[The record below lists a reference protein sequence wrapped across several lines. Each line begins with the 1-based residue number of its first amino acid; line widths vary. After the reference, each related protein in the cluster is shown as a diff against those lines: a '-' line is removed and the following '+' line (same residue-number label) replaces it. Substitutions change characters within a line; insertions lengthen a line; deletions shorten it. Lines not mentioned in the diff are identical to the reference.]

1 MWWLRGAGHQIREAA
16 DDDRRVFAR
25 PAVESAVKSALGP
38 WRVLDLLVIALP
50 AAVAARVF
58 DLGAAVLFVL
68 AALAVIPLAG
78 LVGRSTEVLAERVGG
93 SKGALL
99 NATFGNIAELLIA
112 ALLVVNGEIAVLK
125 ASITG
130 SIIGN
135 LLLLLGVAMI
145 VAAHDKREVPI
156 TVTSRV
162 QATMLFLAIGILLLP
177 TVFSFRPES
186 STTRL
191 DEVSALVAVILFGVY
206 ALSMLFML
214 RTNRSVFQA
223 EEPNPGPGADRGTAQ
238 LSGQGAEPEAV
249 PTVDGGGGETGPGQ
263 TWSVKGAMVVLAAA
277 TALVAIAAE
286 FVASSVQEAGASLGL
301 HSGFIG
307 FVILPLVGNAAEQFS
322 ALALAAKDKMGVASE
337 IAVGAS
343 MQLAMLIV
351 PVLVLLGA
359 LTGHPFDLAFSPLE
373 LSALIIG
380 TLLTRH
386 LLDDGKANWLEGV
399 MLLGLYLA
407 FAGAV
412 FFADLTG

>member
-1 MWWLRGAGHQIREAA
+1 MRA
-16 DDDRRVFAR
+16 
-25 PAVESAVKSALGP
+25 ALGP
-38 WRVLDLLVIALP
+38 WRVLDLMVVALP
-50 AAVAARVF
+50 AAVVADVM
-58 DLGAAVLFVL
+58 GAGAPVLFVL
-68 AALAVIPLAG
+68 SALAVIPLAG

-135 LLLLLGVAMI
+135 LLLLLGVSMV
-145 VAAHDKREVPI
+145 VAAHDKSEVPI

-162 QATMLFLAIGILLLP
+162 QATMLFLAMGILLLP

-191 DEVSALVAVILFGVY
+191 DEVSGLVALILFAVY

-214 RTNRSVFQA
+214 RTNRHQFQ
-223 EEPNPGPGADRGTAQ
+223 E
-238 LSGQGAEPEAV
+238 
-249 PTVDGGGGETGPGQ
+249 DGEGSGGEGSGGEEKPSGEGEEGGRP
-263 TWSVKGAMVVLAAA
+263 TWSVKGAVVVLAVA
-277 TALVAIAAE
+277 TAFVAVAAE
-286 FVASSVQEAGASLGL
+286 MVASSVEEAGSALGL

-322 ALALAAKDKMGVASE
+322 ALGLAAKDRLGVASE

-343 MQLAMLIV
+343 MQLAMFVV
-351 PVLVLLGA
+351 PILVLLG
-359 LTGHPFDLAFSPLE
+359 LVTGHPFDLAFSPLE

-412 FFADLTG
+412 FFADLG

>member
-1 MWWLRGAGHQIREAA
+1 MRA
-16 DDDRRVFAR
+16 
-25 PAVESAVKSALGP
+25 ALGP
-38 WRVLDLLVIALP
+38 WRVLDLMVVALP
-50 AAVAARVF
+50 AAVVAEVLG
-58 DLGAAVLFVL
+58 LGAPVLFVL
-68 AALAVIPLAG
+68 SALAVIPLAG

-99 NATFGNIAELLIA
+99 NATFGNVAELLIA

-135 LLLLLGVAMI
+135 LLLLLGVSMV
-145 VAAHDKREVPI
+145 VAAHDKSEVPI

-162 QATMLFLAIGILLLP
+162 QATMLFLAMGILLLP

-191 DEVSALVAVILFGVY
+191 DEVSGLVALILFAVY

-214 RTNRSVFQA
+214 RTNRHQFQEDGEGSSGEGSDGKGSGGDGSGRGEREQAGEEGQAGGAA
-223 EEPNPGPGADRGTAQ
+223 E
-238 LSGQGAEPEAV
+238 
-249 PTVDGGGGETGPGQ
+249 DGRP
-263 TWSVKGAMVVLAAA
+263 TWSVKGAVVVLAVA
-277 TALVAIAAE
+277 TALVAVAAE
-286 FVASSVQEAGASLGL
+286 MVASSVEEAGSALGL

-322 ALALAAKDKMGVASE
+322 ALGLAAKDRLGVASE

-343 MQLAMLIV
+343 MQLAMFVV
-351 PVLVLLGA
+351 PILVLLG
-359 LTGHPFDLAFSPLE
+359 LVTGNPFDLAFSPLE

-412 FFADLTG
+412 FFADLNG

>member
-1 MWWLRGAGHQIREAA
+1 M
-16 DDDRRVFAR
+16 
-25 PAVESAVKSALGP
+25 KSALGP

-50 AAVAARVF
+50 AAVAARVL

-145 VAAHDKREVPI
+145 VAAHDKSEVPI

-162 QATMLFLAIGILLLP
+162 QATMLFLAMGILLLP

-214 RTNRSVFQA
+214 RTNRSLFQA
-223 EEPNPGPGADRGTAQ
+223 EERKPGADRGTAQ

-249 PTVDGGGGETGPGQ
+249 RTVHGGGGETGSGQ

-277 TALVAIAAE
+277 TVLVAIAAE

-343 MQLAMLIV
+343 MQLAMLVV

-373 LSALIIG
+373 LSALTIG
-380 TLLTRH
+380 TLLTRQ

>member
-1 MWWLRGAGHQIREAA
+1 M
-16 DDDRRVFAR
+16 
-25 PAVESAVKSALGP
+25 KKALGP
-38 WRVLDLLVIALP
+38 WRILDLLVVALP
-50 AAVAARVF
+50 AAVAAKVL
-58 DLGAAVLFVL
+58 DLGAATLFVL

-78 LVGRSTEVLAERVGG
+78 LVGRSTEVLAETVGG

-99 NATFGNIAELLIA
+99 NATFGNIAELMIA

-145 VAAHDKREVPI
+145 VAAHDKSEVPI
-156 TVTSRV
+156 TRTSRV
-162 QATMLFLAIGILLLP
+162 QATMLFLSIGILLLP
-177 TVFSFRPES
+177 TVYSFRPES

-191 DEVSALVAVILFGVY
+191 DEVSGLVAIILFVVY

-214 RTNRSVFQA
+214 RTNRSLFRTGP
-223 EEPNPGPGADRGTAQ
+223 EESKEPAQSGAAGHDER
-238 LSGQGAEPEAV
+238 EASAAGHDEGEASA
-249 PTVDGGGGETGPGQ
+249 TGGEEAKQ
-263 TWSVKGAMVVLAAA
+263 EHRTWSVKGAIAVLAVA
-277 TALVAIAAE
+277 TALVAVAAE

-322 ALALAAKDKMGVASE
+322 ALALAAKDKLDVASE

-343 MQLAMLIV
+343 MQLAMLVV
-351 PVLVLLGA
+351 PILVLLGA
-359 LTGHPFDLAFSPLE
+359 LTGNSIELAFSPLE
-373 LSALIIG
+373 LTALTIG
-380 TLLTRH
+380 TLLARQ

-399 MLLGLYLA
+399 MLVGLYLA

-412 FFADLTG
+412 FFADI

>member
-1 MWWLRGAGHQIREAA
+1 MRA
-16 DDDRRVFAR
+16 
-25 PAVESAVKSALGP
+25 ALGP
-38 WRVLDLLVIALP
+38 WRVLDLMVVALP
-50 AAVAARVF
+50 AAVVADVIG
-58 DLGAAVLFVL
+58 LGAPVLFVL
-68 AALAVIPLAG
+68 SALAVIPLAG

-93 SKGALL
+93 SRGALL
-99 NATFGNIAELLIA
+99 NATFGNVAELLIA

-135 LLLLLGVAMI
+135 LLLLLGVSMV
-145 VAAHDKREVPI
+145 VAAHDKSEVPV

-162 QATMLFLAIGILLLP
+162 QATMLFLAMGILLLP

-191 DEVSALVAVILFGVY
+191 DEVSGLVALILFAVY

-214 RTNRSVFQA
+214 RTNRHQFQEDGDGPTDGSA
-223 EEPNPGPGADRGTAQ
+223 GGEGSGGDGPGGEGS
-238 LSGQGAEPEAV
+238 SGEEEQAGEAA
-249 PTVDGGGGETGPGQ
+249 DGGRP
-263 TWSVKGAMVVLAAA
+263 TWSVKGAVVVLAVA
-277 TALVAIAAE
+277 TALVAVAAE
-286 FVASSVQEAGASLGL
+286 IVASSVEEAGSALGL

-322 ALALAAKDKMGVASE
+322 ALGLAAKDRLGVASE

-343 MQLAMLIV
+343 MQLAMFVV
-351 PVLVLLGA
+351 PILVLLG
-359 LTGHPFDLAFSPLE
+359 LVTGNPFDLAFSPLE

-412 FFADLTG
+412 FFADLGG

>member
-1 MWWLRGAGHQIREAA
+1 M
-16 DDDRRVFAR
+16 
-25 PAVESAVKSALGP
+25 KSALGP

-50 AAVAARVF
+50 AAVAARVL

-145 VAAHDKREVPI
+145 VAAHDKSEVPI

-162 QATMLFLAIGILLLP
+162 QATMLFLAMGILLLP

-214 RTNRSVFQA
+214 RTNRSLFQA
-223 EEPNPGPGADRGTAQ
+223 EERKPGADHGTAQ

-249 PTVDGGGGETGPGQ
+249 RTVHGGGGETGSGQ

-277 TALVAIAAE
+277 TVLVAIAAE

-343 MQLAMLIV
+343 MQLAMLVV

-373 LSALIIG
+373 LSALTIG
-380 TLLTRH
+380 TLLTRQ

>member
-1 MWWLRGAGHQIREAA
+1 MNA
-16 DDDRRVFAR
+16 
-25 PAVESAVKSALGP
+25 KTLGP
-38 WRVLDLLVIALP
+38 WRPLDLLVVALP
-50 AAVAARVF
+50 VAIVARVL
-58 DLGAAVLFVL
+58 DLGAVVLFTF

-78 LVGRSTEVLAERVGG
+78 LVGRSTEVLTETVGG

-99 NATFGNIAELLIA
+99 NATFGNMAELMIA
-112 ALLVVNGEIAVLK
+112 ALLVLNGEIAVLK

-145 VAAHDKREVPI
+145 VAAHNKGEVAI
-156 TVTSRV
+156 TATSQV
-162 QATMLFLAIGILLLP
+162 QSTMLFLSIGILLLP

-191 DEVSALVAVILFGVY
+191 DEVSWLVALILFTVY
-206 ALSMLFML
+206 SLSMLFML
-214 RTNRSVFQA
+214 RTNRSLFRTDPSGREREGHV
-223 EEPNPGPGADRGTAQ
+223 EPTASRDHTSSQ
-238 LSGQGAEPEAV
+238 S
-249 PTVDGGGGETGPGQ
+249 
-263 TWSVKGAMVVLAAA
+263 WSVKGALIVLGIA
-277 TALVAIAAE
+277 TVLVAIAAE

-322 ALALAAKDKMGVASE
+322 ALALAAKDKLDIASE

-343 MQLAMLIV
+343 MQLAMLVV
-351 PVLVLLGA
+351 PILVLLGA
-359 LTGHPFDLAFSPLE
+359 VTGHPFDLAFSPLE
-373 LSALIIG
+373 LTALTIG
-380 TLLTRH
+380 TLLTRQ
-386 LLDDGKANWLEGV
+386 LLDDGKTNWLEGV

-412 FFADLTG
+412 FFADI

>member
-1 MWWLRGAGHQIREAA
+1 MRA
-16 DDDRRVFAR
+16 
-25 PAVESAVKSALGP
+25 ALGP
-38 WRVLDLLVIALP
+38 WRVLDLMVVALP
-50 AAVAARVF
+50 AAVVADVM
-58 DLGAAVLFVL
+58 GAGAPVLFVL
-68 AALAVIPLAG
+68 SALAVIPLAG

-135 LLLLLGVAMI
+135 LLLLLGVSMV
-145 VAAHDKREVPI
+145 VAAHDKSEVPI

-162 QATMLFLAIGILLLP
+162 QATMLFLAMGILLLP

-191 DEVSALVAVILFGVY
+191 DEVSGLVALILFAVY

-214 RTNRSVFQA
+214 RTNRHQFQ
-223 EEPNPGPGADRGTAQ
+223 EDGEG
-238 LSGQGAEPEAV
+238 S
-249 PTVDGGGGETGPGQ
+249 DGGGSGGEEEPSGEGAEGGRP
-263 TWSVKGAMVVLAAA
+263 TWSVKGAVVVLAVA
-277 TALVAIAAE
+277 TAFVAVAAE
-286 FVASSVQEAGASLGL
+286 MVASSVEEAGSALGL

-322 ALALAAKDKMGVASE
+322 ALGLAAKDRLGVASE

-343 MQLAMLIV
+343 MQLAMFVV
-351 PVLVLLGA
+351 PILVLLG
-359 LTGHPFDLAFSPLE
+359 LVTGNPFDLAFSPLE

-412 FFADLTG
+412 FFADLSG

>member
-1 MWWLRGAGHQIREAA
+1 MRA
-16 DDDRRVFAR
+16 
-25 PAVESAVKSALGP
+25 ALGP
-38 WRVLDLLVIALP
+38 WRVLDLMVVALP
-50 AAVAARVF
+50 AAVVADVMG
-58 DLGAAVLFVL
+58 LGAPVLFVL
-68 AALAVIPLAG
+68 SALAVVPLAG

-135 LLLLLGVAMI
+135 LLLLLGVSMV
-145 VAAHDKREVPI
+145 VAAHDKSEVPI

-162 QATMLFLAIGILLLP
+162 QATMLFLAMGILLLP

-191 DEVSALVAVILFGVY
+191 DEVSGLVALILFAVY

-214 RTNRSVFQA
+214 RTNRHQFQ
-223 EEPNPGPGADRGTAQ
+223 EDGEGSDGEGSGGQQEP
-238 LSGQGAEPEAV
+238 SGEGAE
-249 PTVDGGGGETGPGQ
+249 GGRP
-263 TWSVKGAMVVLAAA
+263 TWSVKGAVVVLAVA
-277 TALVAIAAE
+277 TALVAVAAE
-286 FVASSVQEAGASLGL
+286 MVASSVEEAGSALGL

-322 ALALAAKDKMGVASE
+322 ALGLAAKDRLGVASE

-343 MQLAMLIV
+343 MQLAMFVV
-351 PVLVLLGA
+351 PILVLLG
-359 LTGHPFDLAFSPLE
+359 LVTGNPFDLAFSPLE

-412 FFADLTG
+412 FFADLSG

>member
-1 MWWLRGAGHQIREAA
+1 
-16 DDDRRVFAR
+16 VV
-25 PAVESAVKSALGP
+25 PSTLGP
-38 WRVLDLLVIALP
+38 WRRLDLLVVALP
-50 AAVAARVF
+50 FAVAARVL
-58 DLGAAVLFVL
+58 DLDAAVLFVL

-78 LVGRSTEVLAERVGG
+78 LVGRATEVLAETVGG

-99 NATFGNIAELLIA
+99 NATFGNMAELMIA
-112 ALLVVNGEIAVLK
+112 ALLVLNGEIAVLK

-145 VAAHDKREVPI
+145 VAAHNKDEVEI
-156 TVTSRV
+156 TTTSRV
-162 QATMLFLAIGILLLP
+162 QSTMLFLAMGIFLLP

-191 DEVSALVAVILFGVY
+191 DEISGLVAFILFALY

-214 RTNRSVFQA
+214 RTNTSLFRTEQVQPDRS
-223 EEPNPGPGADRGTAQ
+223 GSDGAVEGEVDHA
-238 LSGQGAEPEAV
+238 SG
-249 PTVDGGGGETGPGQ
+249 
-263 TWSVKGAMVVLAAA
+263 TWSVKGALIVLGVA
-277 TALVAIAAE
+277 TVLVAVAAE
-286 FVASSVQEAGASLGL
+286 FVASSVEEAGASLGL

-322 ALALAAKDKMGVASE
+322 ALTLAAKDKLDIASE

-343 MQLAMLIV
+343 LQLAMLVV
-351 PVLVLLGA
+351 PILVLLGGV
-359 LTGHPFDLAFSPLE
+359 TGHPFDLAFSPLE
-373 LSALIIG
+373 LTALTVG
-380 TLLTRH
+380 TLLTRQ

-412 FFADLTG
+412 FFANI

>member
-1 MWWLRGAGHQIREAA
+1 M
-16 DDDRRVFAR
+16 
-25 PAVESAVKSALGP
+25 ESAVKSALGP

-50 AAVAARVF
+50 AAVAARVL

-214 RTNRSVFQA
+214 RTNRSLFQA

-238 LSGQGAEPEAV
+238 LSGRGAEPEAV
-249 PTVDGGGGETGPGQ
+249 PTVHGGGETGSGQ
-263 TWSVKGAMVVLAAA
+263 SWSVKGAMVVLAAA

-373 LSALIIG
+373 LSALTIG

>member
-1 MWWLRGAGHQIREAA
+1 
-16 DDDRRVFAR
+16 
-25 PAVESAVKSALGP
+25 VKSALGP

-50 AAVAARVF
+50 AAVAARVL

-145 VAAHDKREVPI
+145 VAAHDKSEVPI

-162 QATMLFLAIGILLLP
+162 QATMLFLAMGILLLP

-214 RTNRSVFQA
+214 RTNRSLFQA
-223 EEPNPGPGADRGTAQ
+223 EERKPGADRGTAQ

-249 PTVDGGGGETGPGQ
+249 RTVHGGGGETGSGQ
-263 TWSVKGAMVVLAAA
+263 TWSVKGAIVVLAAA
-277 TALVAIAAE
+277 TVLVAIAAE

-343 MQLAMLIV
+343 MQLAMLVV

-373 LSALIIG
+373 LSALTIG
-380 TLLTRH
+380 TLLTRQ

>member
-1 MWWLRGAGHQIREAA
+1 
-16 DDDRRVFAR
+16 
-25 PAVESAVKSALGP
+25 VKSALGP

-50 AAVAARVF
+50 AAVAARVL

-145 VAAHDKREVPI
+145 VAAHDKSEVPI

-162 QATMLFLAIGILLLP
+162 QATMLFLAMGILLLP

-214 RTNRSVFQA
+214 RTNRSLFQA
-223 EEPNPGPGADRGTAQ
+223 EERKPGADRGTAQ

-249 PTVDGGGGETGPGQ
+249 RTVHGGGGETGSGQ

-277 TALVAIAAE
+277 TVLVAIAAE

-322 ALALAAKDKMGVASE
+322 ALALATKDKMGVASE

-343 MQLAMLIV
+343 MQLAMLVV

-373 LSALIIG
+373 LSALTIG
-380 TLLTRH
+380 TLLTRQ

-399 MLLGLYLA
+399 MLLGLFLA

>member
-1 MWWLRGAGHQIREAA
+1 M
-16 DDDRRVFAR
+16 
-25 PAVESAVKSALGP
+25 KSALGP

-50 AAVAARVF
+50 AAVAARVL

-145 VAAHDKREVPI
+145 VAAHDKSEVPI

-162 QATMLFLAIGILLLP
+162 QATMLFLAMGILLLP

-214 RTNRSVFQA
+214 RTNRSLFQA
-223 EEPNPGPGADRGTAQ
+223 EERKPGADRGTAQ

-249 PTVDGGGGETGPGQ
+249 RTVHGGGGETGSGQ
-263 TWSVKGAMVVLAAA
+263 TWSVKGAIVVLAAA
-277 TALVAIAAE
+277 TVLVAIAAE

-343 MQLAMLIV
+343 MQLAMLVV

-373 LSALIIG
+373 LSALTIG
-380 TLLTRH
+380 TLLTRQ

>member
-1 MWWLRGAGHQIREAA
+1 M
-16 DDDRRVFAR
+16 V
-25 PAVESAVKSALGP
+25 V
-38 WRVLDLLVIALP
+38 ALP
-50 AAVAARVF
+50 AAVVADVLG
-58 DLGAAVLFVL
+58 LGAPVLFIL
-68 AALAVIPLAG
+68 SALAVIPLAG

-135 LLLLLGVAMI
+135 LLLLLGVSMI
-145 VAAHDKREVPI
+145 VAAHDKGEVSI

-162 QATMLFLAIGILLLP
+162 QATMLFLAMGILLLP

-191 DEVSALVAVILFGVY
+191 DEVSALVALILFVVY

-214 RTNRSVFQA
+214 RTNRHQFQESQA
-223 EEPNPGPGADRGTAQ
+223 SQEREGASSREAPSGGGSGGKRHSDGDEEPASGHEEGAR
-238 LSGQGAEPEAV
+238 P
-249 PTVDGGGGETGPGQ
+249 
-263 TWSVKGAMVVLAAA
+263 TWSVKGAVVVLAVA
-277 TALVAIAAE
+277 TALVAVAAE
-286 FVASSVQEAGASLGL
+286 MVASSVEEAGSSLGL

-322 ALALAAKDKMGVASE
+322 ALGLAAKDRLGVASE

-343 MQLAMLIV
+343 MQLAMFVV
-351 PVLVLLGA
+351 PILVLLG
-359 LTGHPFDLAFSPLE
+359 LVTGNPFDLAFSPLE

-380 TLLTRH
+380 TLLTRN

-412 FFADLTG
+412 FFADLSG

>member
-1 MWWLRGAGHQIREAA
+1 VSW
-16 DDDRRVFAR
+16 
-25 PAVESAVKSALGP
+25 KALGP
-38 WRVLDLLVIALP
+38 WRPLDLLVVALP
-50 AAVAARVF
+50 VAVVARVL

-78 LVGRSTEVLAERVGG
+78 LVGRATEVLAETVGG

-99 NATFGNIAELLIA
+99 NATFGNIAELMIA
-112 ALLVVNGEIAVLK
+112 ALLVVNGELAVLK

-145 VAAHDKREVPI
+145 VASHDKSEVPI
-156 TVTSRV
+156 TATSRV

-177 TVFSFRPES
+177 TVYSFRPES
-186 STTRL
+186 STARL
-191 DEVSALVAVILFGVY
+191 DEVSGLVALILFGVY

-214 RTNRSVFQA
+214 RTNRSLFRTEA
-223 EEPNPGPGADRGTAQ
+223 EDA
-238 LSGQGAEPEAV
+238 GQGHAPDEPV
-249 PTVDGGGGETGPGQ
+249 PSRPAGGEPAGEAGR
-263 TWSVKGAMVVLAAA
+263 TWSVKGAVVVLAVA
-277 TALVAIAAE
+277 TALVAVAAE

-322 ALALAAKDKMGVASE
+322 ALALAAKDKLGVASE

-343 MQLAMLIV
+343 MQLAMLVV
-351 PVLVLLGA
+351 PILVLLGA
-359 LTGHPFDLAFSPLE
+359 LVGNPIELAFSPLE
-373 LSALIIG
+373 LAALTIA
-380 TLLTRH
+380 TLLTRQ

-412 FFADLTG
+412 FFADI